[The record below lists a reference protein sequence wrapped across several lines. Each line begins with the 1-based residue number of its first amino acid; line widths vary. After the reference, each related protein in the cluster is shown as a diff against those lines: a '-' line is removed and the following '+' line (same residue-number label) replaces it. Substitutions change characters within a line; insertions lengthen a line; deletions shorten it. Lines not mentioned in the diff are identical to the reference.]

1 MGPLDLAGHKRRGY
15 DGILLDIESRP
26 TSTATLQSTDPP
38 APGEELGLTEAVIL
52 LADVLHTANPASII
66 AWSSRR
72 TIPQLYNSSA
82 TVDWVRVSEH
92 LDYIQPMEYCDS

>member
-1 MGPLDLAGHKRRGY
+1 MGRLDLAGRKGRGY

-26 TSTATLQSTDPP
+26 TSAATLQSTDPP

-72 TIPQLYNSSA
+72 TIPQVYNSSA